1 MSNLGNKH
9 SMISIRR
16 AYEDPSED
24 DGYRVLVDRL
34 WPRGRS
40 KESLKLDHWARELA
54 PTDELRKWF
63 AHDPQHWE
71 VFKQRYRSELTEV
84 EKLRQMQLL
93 LVNAAGR
100 PITLV
105 YGAKDEQHNQA
116 VVLREVMSKL
126 HLRYNH
132 YSILDR

>member
-1 MSNLGNKH
+1 
-9 SMISIRR
+9 MISIRR

-34 WPRGRS
+34 WPRGRN
-40 KESLKLDHWARELA
+40 KESLKLDQWARELA

-63 AHDPQHWE
+63 GHDPQHWE
-71 VFKQRYRSELTEV
+71 VFQQRYRSELAEA
-84 EKLRQMQLL
+84 EKLQQMQLL
-93 LVNAAGR
+93 LANAAGR
-100 PITLV
+100 LITLV

-126 HLRYNH
+126 RLK
-132 YSILDR
+132 